1 MKLKSFATFAGLTL
15 AALIAAIFA
24 AQDRAAGPPAAAGQP
39 LIPGLAQ
46 KINQVTVVVVS
57 TANQSLT
64 LTRSDPESDRWTIV
78 EKFGYPADPG
88 QIRRV
93 VVALAG
99 AMAIE
104 PRTADPGQY
113 SKLALGDDTA
123 TTITLRS
130 ADGTELPALAIG
142 KTVSG
147 ATPDHPGSFYARRTA
162 EAQTWLAEGRLPPL
176 TADPAQWLPGDL
188 PSLPRDRIA
197 SVTIARPGAE
207 PFIIARKD
215 PAVADFT
222 ATNGLP
228 KTGSAKQAKLNE
240 LAGANEYLGFED
252 VAPAEPD
259 TGTASVTTIFKS
271 FDGEVLAIRVQ
282 LRDGRAWASFAAS
295 LETASPST
303 EASQRIKEFQSRYGG
318 WSYRLSDAG
327 AKELAP
333 APEDLFEPA
342 KTDDGPAK
350 RK

>member
-1 MKLKSFATFAGLTL
+1 MKLKSFAAFAGLTL

-24 AQDRAAGPPAAAGQP
+24 AQDRDAGPPAASGQP

-99 AMAIE
+99 AKAIE

-113 SKLALGDDTA
+113 SKLALGDDSA

-162 EAQTWLAEGRLPPL
+162 EPQTWLAEGRLPPL

-207 PFIIARKD
+207 PITIARKE
-215 PAVADFT
+215 PGVADFT
-222 ATNGLP
+222 ASGLP
-228 KTGSAKQAKLNE
+228 KTGKARQAKLND
-240 LAGANEYLGFED
+240 LAGADEFLGFED

-259 TGTASVTTIFKS
+259 TGNASVTTIFKS
-271 FDGEVLAIRVQ
+271 FDGEVLAVRVQ
-282 LRDGRAWASFAAS
+282 LRDGNAWASFAAS
-295 LETASPST
+295 LETASPSP

-318 WSYRLSDAG
+318 WSYRLSDAA

-333 APEDLFEPA
+333 APDELVEPA